1 MTTRFKRMPSSLRVF
16 AKTTRL
22 ASCTFPLKSSLP
34 TMSAA
39 AVFGGLSSPIELG
52 LEGTR
57 HGLAVRTGAEELFDP
72 SLGAVEPLLR
82 YPRKPDALL
91 GKRER
96 RFDGEMPTLQLVDD

>member
-1 MTTRFKRMPSSLRVF
+1 
-16 AKTTRL
+16 
-22 ASCTFPLKSSLP
+22 
-34 TMSAA
+34 MSAA

-91 GKRER
+91 EKRER
-96 RFDGEMPTLQLVDD
+96 RFEGEIPTLELVDDLGEAADGIFERNAVTRYRRRTS